1 MLATAGPGAPVTGRR
16 VVVTGVG
23 AVTAAGLGADVLF
36 KTLCEGVSPESPHV
50 RGFEPE
56 ALFGPKDARRLD
68 RFSQY
73 TLAAAIEAFDH
84 ARLEFADPV
93 ARRRAVRDRGR
104 AASRR

>member
-1 MLATAGPGAPVTGRR
+1 MLATVGPGTPVAGRR

-23 AVTAAGLGADVLF
+23 AVTAAGSGADVLF
-36 KTLCEGVSPESPHV
+36 KTLCEGVAPESTTV

-73 TLAAAIEAFDH
+73 TLAAALEAFE
-84 ARLEFADPV
+84 RL
-93 ARRRAVRDRGR
+93 
-104 AASRR
+104 AASRSRTRLAPAPSSRPASAASPR